1 MTTKRWRVVAL
12 FAAVVALG
20 LAGRLINYPA
30 LAGGFKGDEAT
41 YVSMA
46 FSIADDFDLKYD
58 RGDFERFG
66 RLFGAGRSGR
76 PVGPE
81 GIFLKQGASPTT
93 ERLEYGKAFIYP
105 LAAAPFARLG
115 GLGGMLIFNVLL
127 LAGCVW
133 CAIRLCAAR
142 VGGWRGHALA
152 VAFIAA
158 SSTPVWAAWLTS
170 EMFNFA
176 LIFYAYFLWAYKEV
190 RPDAPGRRTFLGGP
204 WSDVLAA
211 VLIGLATYSK
221 VSNAALIG
229 PLVVYALWRR
239 GSASGRERLA
249 QSVVI
254 GVVFAASTAGLFAA
268 NKLISG
274 EISYQGGNRKTFY
287 GHFPF
292 DDAGSRFDAARG
304 SNEMVTEGVSSDI
317 LFPLRI
323 SGHGIERGSP
333 RFWPLLG
340 HNVWY
345 FFSGRDSGLVP
356 YFFPGAL
363 IVVLWLGR
371 WRDMRLWQVLTFGA
385 IAGTAVILLVWFPY
399 TWNGAGGPP
408 GNRYFFSVYPLFLF
422 LVPAGTG
429 AVAALSAWVIGGAF
443 AGAIVLHPFLSS
455 KAPWTVPERAPLR
468 WLPIELTMMDDVPAR
483 LHPGRGRLP
492 FGNPRNALLYYM
504 DAGTYT
510 PEDGPNGQFFWVA
523 GATRADIVVR
533 LSDRTP
539 SAKMRLIAES
549 RVANHV
555 TIDWG
560 GDRCV
565 LALAPDQPATCELRA
580 SGGVW
585 AHRGYFFPLSVTTTA
600 GFVPSVADPRSA
612 DQRNLGVRLTPVFDD
627 RDAR

>member
-1 MTTKRWRVVAL
+1 MTPTRWRFVAL
-12 FAAVVALG
+12 FLAVMLLG

-46 FSIADDFDLKYD
+46 FSVAEDFDLKYD
-58 RGDFERFG
+58 RRDLDRFG
-66 RLFGAGRSGR
+66 RLFGTGRSGR

-81 GIFLKQGASPTT
+81 GIFLKQGVSPTT
-93 ERLEYGKAFIYP
+93 ERLEYGKAFVYP

-133 CAIRLCAAR
+133 CAIRFCAAR

-158 SSTPVWAAWLTS
+158 SSTPVWAVWLTS
-170 EMFNFA
+170 ETFNFA
-176 LIFYAYFLWAYKEV
+176 LIFYAYFFWAYKEV

-204 WSDVLAA
+204 WSDALAA

-239 GSASGRERLA
+239 GSASGRERLIRGT
-249 QSVVI
+249 VI
-254 GVVFAASTAGLFAA
+254 VIMFVASTAGLFGA

-274 EISYQGGNRKTFY
+274 EVSYQGGNRKTFY

-292 DDAGSRFDAARG
+292 DDAGSAFDAARG
-304 SNEMVTEGVSSDI
+304 SNEMVTAGVSSDI

-323 SGHGIERGSP
+323 NRQGIQRGDP

-340 HNVWY
+340 HNTWY

-363 IVVLWLGR
+363 ILALWLWR
-371 WRDMRLWQVLTFGA
+371 WRDMRLWQFLTFGA
-385 IAGTAVILLVWFPY
+385 IAGTALILLVWFPY

-408 GNRYFFSVYPLFLF
+408 GNRYFLSVYPLFLF
-422 LVPAGTG
+422 LLPAGTG
-429 AVAALSAWVIGGAF
+429 AVAALTSWVVGGAF
-443 AGAIVLHPFLSS
+443 VGAMLIHPFVSS
-455 KAPWTVPERAPLR
+455 KAPWTVPERAPLCY
-468 WLPIELTMMDDVPAR
+468 LPIELTMMDDIPAR
-483 LHPGRGRLP
+483 LNTSRGRLL

-504 DAGTYT
+504 DAGTYM
-510 PEDGPNGQFFWVA
+510 PEDSPDGQFFWVA
-523 GATRADIVVR
+523 GLTRSDIVVR

-539 SAKMRLIAES
+539 TAKMRLIAES

-555 TIDWG
+555 TVDWG
-560 GDRCV
+560 GDRCA
-565 LALAPDQPATCELRA
+565 LTLAPNQPATCELRA
-580 SGGVW
+580 RGAVW
-585 AHRGYFFPLSVTTTA
+585 AHFGYFFVLKVTTTA
-600 GFVPSVADPRSA
+600 GFVPSVADPLSP
-612 DQRNLGVRLTPVFDD
+612 DSRNLGVRLTPVFDD
-627 RDAR
+627 RDTR